1 MVRAQR
7 DGVAELLQSL
17 DMVVRLALGIAGLEV
32 IPYISEFVLGSF
44 TWVR

>member
-1 MVRAQR
+1 M
-7 DGVAELLQSL
+7 GNQSYQQPGDSQQL
-17 DMVVRLALGIAGLEV
+17 